1 LFVDAGHH
9 YAKNRSIEMTK
20 ADLVEKV
27 AEVTGLTKKEI
38 SNVVD
43 AFLVAVSDAMGNGNN
58 IEIRGFGSFKVK
70 TRKGRA
76 ARNPRT
82 GEAVSVPEKK
92 VPVFKPSIELKKRC
106 L

>member
-1 LFVDAGHH
+1 
-9 YAKNRSIEMTK
+9 MTK

-43 AFLVAVSDAMGNGNN
+43 AFLGAISDAMGQGSN

-70 TRKGRA
+70 KRKGRA

-82 GEAVSVPEKK
+82 GEAVNVPEKK